1 MVGHLYRRRHGSR
14 ARRQRIID
22 TRRSRSRRTD
32 DRRRT
37 AVTRLLATCRSHP
50 IVMAVPA
57 ALILIV
63 TLGAVAGSTWLL
75 TGDFSHTEFMVRAI
89 PRHPPLIGVA
99 ARVKELGSTPGPSMA
114 YLLYPFYKLFG
125 SSAFGLAAAV
135 DVLHLAGIAGA
146 VVVARRVGGTSIA
159 AFVALTLTATS
170 MAVAPRF
177 FLEPWNVW
185 VPVFAFASAP
195 ALPRRAYGRSSL
207 RARTPA
213 RKVFHDC

>member
-1 MVGHLYRRRHGSR
+1 
-14 ARRQRIID
+14 
-22 TRRSRSRRTD
+22 
-32 DRRRT
+32 
-37 AVTRLLATCRSHP
+37 
-50 IVMAVPA
+50 
-57 ALILIV
+57 
-63 TLGAVAGSTWLL
+63 
-75 TGDFSHTEFMVRAI
+75 
-89 PRHPPLIGVA
+89 
-99 ARVKELGSTPGPSMA
+99 MA

-185 VPVFAFASAP
+185 VPVFAFALFLVLVWAWYVSTW
-195 ALPRRAYGRSSL
+195 RCCR
-207 RARTPA
+207 
-213 RKVFHDC
+213 